1 MARKNRSL
9 ASFGDVADTNININN
24 DVNEKDNINGNE
36 DINNGDFENNIVT
49 DNINDIDSDNDHNND
64 YLDSLIEGTK
74 KKSNQPV
81 LTGVYLQK
89 DVLQVLDRLA
99 KKGGKGAKS
108 KIVNE
113 ALRKVFMEKD
123 LL

>member
-24 DVNEKDNINGNE
+24 DDNEKDNVIENE
-36 DINNGDFENNIVT
+36 NINNNEYENNIVT
-49 DNINDIDSDNDHNND
+49 DNINDND
-64 YLDSLIEGTK
+64 YLDSLIEGKK

-89 DVLQVLDRLA
+89 DVLQVLDQLA

>member
-1 MARKNRSL
+1 MARKNRNL
-9 ASFGDVADTNININN
+9 ASFGDVADININN
-24 DVNEKDNINGNE
+24 DINNKINNNENDKEIINVHNSE
-36 DINNGDFENNIVT
+36 DINEYN
-49 DNINDIDSDNDHNND
+49 NINDDTD

-89 DVLQVLDRLA
+89 DILQVLDRLA

-113 ALRKVFMEKD
+113 ALRKLFIEKD